1 MKAIML
7 IIVEPNMMDEVCKK
21 LIKIPEIKKVY
32 EITGEFDIFI
42 ELEFDSIDTF
52 RNILRDQI
60 MKIEGVRMT
69 QSSVVMS
76 EWK

>member
-52 RNILRDQI
+52 RNILRDQV

>member
-1 MKAIML
+1 ML

-21 LIKIPEIKKVY
+21 LIKIPEIEKVY

>member
-1 MKAIML
+1 ML

>member
-1 MKAIML
+1 ML
-7 IIVEPNMMDEVCKK
+7 IIVEPNMMDNVCKK
-21 LIKIPEIKKVY
+21 LIKIPEVEKVY

-42 ELEFDSIDTF
+42 ELDFESIETF
-52 RNILRDQI
+52 RKILRDRI